1 MLSVELNAVDNL
13 FYLSLKGR
21 LDTATSPDL
30 EQKLQKLLQG
40 SGFKLV
46 VDMSE
51 LEFISSIGLR
61 VILMAAKRAKSGH
74 GRMIL
79 CGLQPQIKEIFQL
92 SGFLRILETQ
102 DLCSTAQRMVQHG
115 LPM

>member
-1 MLSVELNAVDNL
+1 MLSVDLKTVDHH
-13 FYLSLKGR
+13 FVLSLKGR

-30 EQKLQKLLQG
+30 EQKLQKLLQS
-40 SGFKLV
+40 SGFKMV

-61 VILMAAKRAKSGH
+61 VILMAAKRAKSGG

-102 DLCSTAQRMVQHG
+102 EQCREAQRVVQDG